1 MKKLFFAG
9 ALCMMLCV
17 CASGMAGTMFN
28 VCLSK
33 ECLTEQEA
41 ANQAI
46 QTKPEGFKVTRQSV
60 IPWNDAGERWSVLV
74 ELENVS
80 EEAITID
87 DTWLIA
93 CNAREE
99 ELARWSVPAIDGAFW
114 KTNRTVRPGE
124 RVVLFAGTD
133 EVKTW
138 ITDWETKETV
148 EKTVSPAGLGAV
160 AEKIRQAARLQ
171 VRFDARV
178 ASETKGHLENVEA
191 AKAWIAD
198 GKQHL
203 ETTDTFDSEDFVT
216 LSVIVTDR
224 EGRMLDALQDSVIH
238 NAGMQKDG
246 RFSAEK
252 ALAPYIGEEMQKDVI
267 FEIEGYKNP
276 QKTVDNPGQ
285 I

>member
-41 ANQAI
+41 ANQTI

-60 IPWNDAGERWSVLV
+60 IPWDDAGERWSVLV

-87 DTWLIA
+87 YTWLIA

-138 ITDWETKETV
+138 IADWETKETV

-178 ASETKGHLENVEA
+178 ASETKGHLENVET

-198 GKQHL
+198 GKLHL
-203 ETTDTFDSEDFVT
+203 ETTDAFDPKGFT
-216 LSVIVTDR
+216 ALSVIVTDS
-224 EGRMLDALQDSVIH
+224 EGRMLDALQDSVADH
-238 NAGMQKDG
+238 PGLLEDG
-246 RFSAEK
+246 CFSAWK
-252 ALAPYIGEEMQKDVI
+252 ALAPYITEEMGQNAI
-267 FEIEGYKNP
+267 FEVTGYKIP
-276 QKTVDNPGQ
+276 
-285 I
+285 

>member
-28 VCLSK
+28 VCLTK

-60 IPWNDAGERWSVLV
+60 IPWDDAGERWSVLV

-198 GKQHL
+198 GKLHL
-203 ETTDTFDSEDFVT
+203 ETTDAFDPKGFT
-216 LSVIVTDR
+216 ALSVIVTDS
-224 EGRMLDALQDSVIH
+224 EGRMLDALQDSVADH
-238 NAGMQKDG
+238 PGLLEDG
-246 RFSAEK
+246 CFSAWK
-252 ALAPYIGEEMQKDVI
+252 ALAPYITEEMGQNAI
-267 FEIEGYKNP
+267 FEVTGYKIP
-276 QKTVDNPGQ
+276 
-285 I
+285 

>member
-17 CASGMAGTMFN
+17 CATGMAGTMFN

-80 EEAITID
+80 EEAIVID

-93 CNAREE
+93 CNARDE
-99 ELARWSVPAIDGAFW
+99 ELVRWSVPAIDGAFW

-148 EKTVSPAGLGAV
+148 EKTVSPAGLGVV
-160 AEKIRQAARLQ
+160 AKKIRRAARLQ
-171 VRFDARV
+171 VQFDARV

-198 GKQHL
+198 GKLHL
-203 ETTDTFDSEDFVT
+203 ETTDAFDPKGFT
-216 LSVIVTDR
+216 ALSVIVTDS
-224 EGRMLDALQDSVIH
+224 EGRMLDALQDSVADH
-238 NAGMQKDG
+238 PGLLEDG
-246 RFSAEK
+246 CFSAWK
-252 ALAPYIGEEMQKDVI
+252 ALAPYITEEMGQNAI
-267 FEIEGYKNP
+267 FEVTGYKIP
-276 QKTVDNPGQ
+276 
-285 I
+285 

>member
-17 CASGMAGTMFN
+17 CATGMAGTMFN

-41 ANQAI
+41 VNQAI

-80 EEAITID
+80 EEAIVID

-93 CNAREE
+93 YNARDE

-138 ITDWETKETV
+138 IADWETKETV
-148 EKTVSPAGLGAV
+148 EKTVSPAGLGVV
-160 AEKIRQAARLQ
+160 AEKIRQAACLQ
-171 VRFDARV
+171 VQFDARV
-178 ASETKGHLENVEA
+178 ASETKGHLEKVEA

-198 GKQHL
+198 GKLHL
-203 ETTDTFDSEDFVT
+203 KTMDAFDPKGFT
-216 LSVIVTDR
+216 ALSVIVTDS
-224 EGRMLDALQDSVIH
+224 EGRMLDALQDSVADH
-238 NAGMQKDG
+238 PGLLEDG
-246 RFSAEK
+246 CFSAWK
-252 ALAPYIGEEMQKDVI
+252 ALAPYITEEMGQNAI
-267 FEIEGYKNP
+267 FEVTGYKIP
-276 QKTVDNPGQ
+276 
-285 I
+285 

>member
-46 QTKPEGFKVTRQSV
+46 QTKPKGFKVTRQSV
-60 IPWNDAGERWSVLV
+60 IPWDDAGERWSVLV

-87 DTWLIA
+87 YTWLIA
-93 CNAREE
+93 YNAREE

-138 ITDWETKETV
+138 IADWETKETV
-148 EKTVSPAGLGAV
+148 EKTVSLAGLGAV
-160 AEKIRQAARLQ
+160 AKKFRQAARLQ

-198 GKQHL
+198 GKLHL
-203 ETTDTFDSEDFVT
+203 ETTDAFDPKGFT
-216 LSVIVTDR
+216 ALSVIVTDS
-224 EGRMLDALQDSVIH
+224 EGRMLDALQDSVADH
-238 NAGMQKDG
+238 PGLLEDG
-246 RFSAEK
+246 CFSAWK
-252 ALAPYIGEEMQKDVI
+252 ALAPYITEEMGQNAI
-267 FEIEGYKNP
+267 FEVTGYKIP
-276 QKTVDNPGQ
+276 
-285 I
+285 

>member
-60 IPWNDAGERWSVLV
+60 IPWDDAGERWSVLV

-87 DTWLIA
+87 YTWLIA

-138 ITDWETKETV
+138 IADWETKETV

-198 GKQHL
+198 GKLHL
-203 ETTDTFDSEDFVT
+203 ETTDAFDPKGFTV
-216 LSVIVTDR
+216 LSVIVTDS
-224 EGRMLDALQDSVIH
+224 EGRMLDALQDSVADH
-238 NAGMQKDG
+238 PGLLEDG
-246 RFSAEK
+246 RFSAWK
-252 ALAPYIGEEMQKDVI
+252 ALAPYITEEMGQNAI
-267 FEIEGYKNP
+267 FEVTGYKIP
-276 QKTVDNPGQ
+276 
-285 I
+285 

>member
-17 CASGMAGTMFN
+17 CATGMAGTMFN
-28 VCLSK
+28 VCLFK

-80 EEAITID
+80 EEAIVID

-93 CNAREE
+93 CNARDE
-99 ELARWSVPAIDGAFW
+99 ELVRWSVPAIDGAFW

-148 EKTVSPAGLGAV
+148 EKTVSPAGLSAV

-171 VRFDARV
+171 VQFDARV
-178 ASETKGHLENVEA
+178 ASETKGHLEKVEA

-198 GKQHL
+198 GKLHL
-203 ETTDTFDSEDFVT
+203 KTTDAFDPKGFT
-216 LSVIVTDR
+216 ALSVIVTDS
-224 EGRMLDALQDSVIH
+224 EGRMLDALQDSVADH
-238 NAGMQKDG
+238 PGLLEDG
-246 RFSAEK
+246 CFSAWK
-252 ALAPYIGEEMQKDVI
+252 ALAPYITEEMGQNAI
-267 FEIEGYKNP
+267 FEVTGYKIP
-276 QKTVDNPGQ
+276 
-285 I
+285 

>member
-17 CASGMAGTMFN
+17 CATGMAGTMFN

-60 IPWNDAGERWSVLV
+60 IPWDDAGERWSVLV

-160 AEKIRQAARLQ
+160 AKKIRQAARLQ

-178 ASETKGHLENVEA
+178 ASETKEHLENVEA

-198 GKQHL
+198 GKLHL
-203 ETTDTFDSEDFVT
+203 ETTDAFDPKGFT
-216 LSVIVTDR
+216 ALSVIVTDS
-224 EGRMLDALQDSVIH
+224 EGRMLDALQDSVADH
-238 NAGMQKDG
+238 PGLLEDG
-246 RFSAEK
+246 CFSAWK
-252 ALAPYIGEEMQKDVI
+252 ALAPYITEEMGQNAI
-267 FEIEGYKNP
+267 FEVTGYKIP
-276 QKTVDNPGQ
+276 
-285 I
+285 

>member
-60 IPWNDAGERWSVLV
+60 IPWDDAGERWSVLV

-99 ELARWSVPAIDGAFW
+99 ELVRWSVPAIDGAFW

-191 AKAWIAD
+191 EKAWIAD
-198 GKQHL
+198 GKLHL
-203 ETTDTFDSEDFVT
+203 ETTDAFDPKGFT
-216 LSVIVTDR
+216 ALSVIVTDS
-224 EGRMLDALQDSVIH
+224 EGRMLDALQDSVADH
-238 NAGMQKDG
+238 PGLLEDG
-246 RFSAEK
+246 RFSAWK
-252 ALAPYIGEEMQKDVI
+252 ALAPYITEEMGQNAI
-267 FEIEGYKNP
+267 FEVTGYKIP
-276 QKTVDNPGQ
+276 
-285 I
+285 

>member
-46 QTKPEGFKVTRQSV
+46 QTKPKGFKVTRQSV
-60 IPWNDAGERWSVLV
+60 IPWDDAGERWSVLV

-87 DTWLIA
+87 YTWLIA
-93 CNAREE
+93 YNAREE

-138 ITDWETKETV
+138 IADWETKETV
-148 EKTVSPAGLGAV
+148 EKTVSPAGLSAV

-198 GKQHL
+198 GKLHL
-203 ETTDTFDSEDFVT
+203 ETTDAFDPKGFT
-216 LSVIVTDR
+216 ALSVIVTDS
-224 EGRMLDALQDSVIH
+224 EGRMLDALQDSVADH
-238 NAGMQKDG
+238 PGLLEDG
-246 RFSAEK
+246 CFSAWK
-252 ALAPYIGEEMQKDVI
+252 ALAPYITEEMGQNAI
-267 FEIEGYKNP
+267 FEVTGYKIP
-276 QKTVDNPGQ
+276 
-285 I
+285 

>member
-28 VCLSK
+28 VYLSK

-60 IPWNDAGERWSVLV
+60 IPWDDAGERWSVLV

-138 ITDWETKETV
+138 IADWETKETV

-178 ASETKGHLENVEA
+178 ASETKGHLERVEA

-198 GKQHL
+198 GKLHL
-203 ETTDTFDSEDFVT
+203 ETTDAFDPKGFT
-216 LSVIVTDR
+216 ALSVIVTDS
-224 EGRMLDALQDSVIH
+224 EGRMLDALQDSVADH
-238 NAGMQKDG
+238 PGLLEDG
-246 RFSAEK
+246 RFSAWK
-252 ALAPYIGEEMQKDVI
+252 ALAPYITEEMGQNAI
-267 FEIEGYKNP
+267 FEVTGYKIP
-276 QKTVDNPGQ
+276 
-285 I
+285 

>member
-160 AEKIRQAARLQ
+160 AKKIRQAARLQ

-198 GKQHL
+198 GKLHL
-203 ETTDTFDSEDFVT
+203 ETTDAFDPKGFT
-216 LSVIVTDR
+216 ALSVIVTDS
-224 EGRMLDALQDSVIH
+224 EGRMLDALQDSV
-238 NAGMQKDG
+238 AGHPGLLEDG
-246 RFSAEK
+246 RFSAWK
-252 ALAPYIGEEMQKDVI
+252 ALAPYITEEMGQNAI
-267 FEIEGYKNP
+267 FEVTGYKIP
-276 QKTVDNPGQ
+276 
-285 I
+285 

>member
-9 ALCMMLCV
+9 ALCMMLYV
-17 CASGMAGTMFN
+17 CATGMAGTMFN

-99 ELARWSVPAIDGAFW
+99 ELVRWSVPAIDGAFW

-124 RVVLFAGTD
+124 RAVLFAGTD

-138 ITDWETKETV
+138 IADWETKETV

-160 AEKIRQAARLQ
+160 AEKIRQAACLQ
-171 VRFDARV
+171 VQFDARV

-198 GKQHL
+198 GKLHL
-203 ETTDTFDSEDFVT
+203 KTMDAFDPKGFT
-216 LSVIVTDR
+216 ALSVIVTDS
-224 EGRMLDALQDSVIH
+224 EGRMLDALQDSVADH
-238 NAGMQKDG
+238 PGLLEDG
-246 RFSAEK
+246 CFSAWK
-252 ALAPYIGEEMQKDVI
+252 ALAPYITEEMGQNAI
-267 FEIEGYKNP
+267 FEVTGYKIP
-276 QKTVDNPGQ
+276 
-285 I
+285 

>member
-1 MKKLFFAG
+1 MKKLVFAG

-17 CASGMAGTMFN
+17 CATGMAGTMFN

-60 IPWNDAGERWSVLV
+60 IPWDDAGERWSVLV

-160 AEKIRQAARLQ
+160 AEKIRQAAHLQ

-198 GKQHL
+198 GKLHL
-203 ETTDTFDSEDFVT
+203 ETTDAFDPKGFT
-216 LSVIVTDR
+216 ALSVIVTDS
-224 EGRMLDALQDSVIH
+224 EGRMLDALQDSVADH
-238 NAGMQKDG
+238 PGLLEDG
-246 RFSAEK
+246 CFSAWK
-252 ALAPYIGEEMQKDVI
+252 ALAPYITEEMGQNAI
-267 FEIEGYKNP
+267 FEVTGYKIP
-276 QKTVDNPGQ
+276 
-285 I
+285 

>member
-9 ALCMMLCV
+9 ALCVMLCV
-17 CASGMAGTMFN
+17 CATGMAGMMFN

-80 EEAITID
+80 EEAIVID

-99 ELARWSVPAIDGAFW
+99 ELVRWSVPAIDGAFW
-114 KTNRTVRPGE
+114 KTNKTVRPGE

-138 ITDWETKETV
+138 IADWETKETV
-148 EKTVSPAGLGAV
+148 EKTVSPAGLGVV
-160 AEKIRQAARLQ
+160 AKKIRQAARLQ
-171 VRFDARV
+171 VQFDARV

-198 GKQHL
+198 GKLHL
-203 ETTDTFDSEDFVT
+203 ETTDAFDPKGFT
-216 LSVIVTDR
+216 ALSVIVTDS
-224 EGRMLDALQDSVIH
+224 EGRMLDALQDSV
-238 NAGMQKDG
+238 AGHLGLLEDG
-246 RFSAEK
+246 CFSAWK
-252 ALAPYIGEEMQKDVI
+252 ALAPYITEEMGQNAI
-267 FEIEGYKNP
+267 FEVTGYKIP
-276 QKTVDNPGQ
+276 
-285 I
+285 

>member
-17 CASGMAGTMFN
+17 CAMGMAGTTFN

-60 IPWNDAGERWSVLV
+60 IPWDDAGERWSVLV

-93 CNAREE
+93 CNARKEE
-99 ELARWSVPAIDGAFW
+99 MARWSVPAIDGAFW

-148 EKTVSPAGLGAV
+148 KKTVSPAGLGAV

-171 VRFDARV
+171 VQFDARV

-191 AKAWIAD
+191 AKVWIAD
-198 GKQHL
+198 GKLHL
-203 ETTDTFDSEDFVT
+203 ETTDAFDPKGFT
-216 LSVIVTDR
+216 ALSVIVTDS
-224 EGRMLDALQDSVIH
+224 EGRMLDALQDSVADH
-238 NAGMQKDG
+238 PGLLEDG
-246 RFSAEK
+246 RFSAWK
-252 ALAPYIGEEMQKDVI
+252 ALAPYITEEMGQNAI
-267 FEIEGYKNP
+267 FEVTGYKIP
-276 QKTVDNPGQ
+276 
-285 I
+285 

>member
-60 IPWNDAGERWSVLV
+60 IPWDDAGERWSVLV

-114 KTNRTVRPGE
+114 KTNRTVWPGE

-148 EKTVSPAGLGAV
+148 EKTVSPAGLGVV

-198 GKQHL
+198 GKLHL
-203 ETTDTFDSEDFVT
+203 ETTDAFDPKGFT
-216 LSVIVTDR
+216 ALSVIVTDS
-224 EGRMLDALQDSVIH
+224 EGRMLDALQDSVADH
-238 NAGMQKDG
+238 PGLLEDG
-246 RFSAEK
+246 CFSAWK
-252 ALAPYIGEEMQKDVI
+252 ALAPYITEEMGQNAI
-267 FEIEGYKNP
+267 FEVTGYKIP
-276 QKTVDNPGQ
+276 
-285 I
+285 

>member
-17 CASGMAGTMFN
+17 CATGMAGTMFN

-60 IPWNDAGERWSVLV
+60 IPWDDAGERWSVLV

-138 ITDWETKETV
+138 IADWETKETV
-148 EKTVSPAGLGAV
+148 EKTVSPAGLSAV

-198 GKQHL
+198 GKLHL
-203 ETTDTFDSEDFVT
+203 ETTDAFDPKGFT
-216 LSVIVTDR
+216 ALSVIVTDS
-224 EGRMLDALQDSVIH
+224 EGRMLDALQDSVADH
-238 NAGMQKDG
+238 PGLLEDG
-246 RFSAEK
+246 CFSAWK
-252 ALAPYIGEEMQKDVI
+252 ALAPYITEEMGQNAI
-267 FEIEGYKNP
+267 FEVTGYKIP
-276 QKTVDNPGQ
+276 
-285 I
+285 

>member
-17 CASGMAGTMFN
+17 CATGMAGTMFN

-41 ANQAI
+41 ANQTI
-46 QTKPEGFKVTRQSV
+46 QTKPEEFKVTRQSV
-60 IPWNDAGERWSVLV
+60 IPWDDAGERWSVLV

-138 ITDWETKETV
+138 IADWETKETV
-148 EKTVSPAGLGAV
+148 EKTVSPAGLSAV

-198 GKQHL
+198 GKLHL
-203 ETTDTFDSEDFVT
+203 ETTDAFDPKGFT
-216 LSVIVTDR
+216 ALSVIVTDS
-224 EGRMLDALQDSVIH
+224 EGRMLDALQDSVADH
-238 NAGMQKDG
+238 PGLLEDG
-246 RFSAEK
+246 CFSAWK
-252 ALAPYIGEEMQKDVI
+252 ALAPYITEEMGQNAI
-267 FEIEGYKNP
+267 FEVTGYKIP
-276 QKTVDNPGQ
+276 
-285 I
+285 

>member
-17 CASGMAGTMFN
+17 CATGMAGTMFN

-60 IPWNDAGERWSVLV
+60 IPWDDAGERWSVLV

-171 VRFDARV
+171 VQFDARV
-178 ASETKGHLENVEA
+178 ASETKGHMENVEA

-198 GKQHL
+198 GKLHL
-203 ETTDTFDSEDFVT
+203 ETTDAFDPKGFT
-216 LSVIVTDR
+216 ALSVIVTDS
-224 EGRMLDALQDSVIH
+224 EGRMLDALQDSVADH
-238 NAGMQKDG
+238 PGLLEDG
-246 RFSAEK
+246 RFSAWK
-252 ALAPYIGEEMQKDVI
+252 ALAPYITEEMGQNAI
-267 FEIEGYKNP
+267 FEVTGYKIP
-276 QKTVDNPGQ
+276 
-285 I
+285 

>member
-46 QTKPEGFKVTRQSV
+46 QTKPKGFKVTRQSV
-60 IPWNDAGERWSVLV
+60 IPWDDAGERWSVLV

-87 DTWLIA
+87 YTWLIA
-93 CNAREE
+93 YNAREE

-198 GKQHL
+198 GKLHL

-276 QKTVDNPGQ
+276 QKTVDNPR
-285 I
+285 

>member
-17 CASGMAGTMFN
+17 CATGMAGMMFN

-80 EEAITID
+80 EEAIVID

-99 ELARWSVPAIDGAFW
+99 ELVRWSVPAIDGAFW

-148 EKTVSPAGLGAV
+148 EKTVSPAGLGVV

-171 VRFDARV
+171 VQFDARV
-178 ASETKGHLENVEA
+178 ASETKGHLEKVEA

-198 GKQHL
+198 GKLHL
-203 ETTDTFDSEDFVT
+203 ETTDAFDPKGFT
-216 LSVIVTDR
+216 ALSVIVTDS
-224 EGRMLDALQDSVIH
+224 EGRMLDALQDSVADH
-238 NAGMQKDG
+238 PGLLEDG
-246 RFSAEK
+246 CFSAWK
-252 ALAPYIGEEMQKDVI
+252 ALAPYITEEMGQNAI
-267 FEIEGYKNP
+267 FEVTGYKIP
-276 QKTVDNPGQ
+276 
-285 I
+285 

>member
-41 ANQAI
+41 ANQTI

-60 IPWNDAGERWSVLV
+60 IPWDDAGKRWSVLV

-138 ITDWETKETV
+138 IADWETKETV

-198 GKQHL
+198 GKLHL

-276 QKTVDNPGQ
+276 QKTVDNPR
-285 I
+285 

>member
-60 IPWNDAGERWSVLV
+60 IPWDDAGERWSVLV

-148 EKTVSPAGLGAV
+148 EKTVSPAGLSAV
-160 AEKIRQAARLQ
+160 AKKIRQAARLQ

-178 ASETKGHLENVEA
+178 ASETKGHLENVET

-198 GKQHL
+198 GKLHL
-203 ETTDTFDSEDFVT
+203 ETTDAFDPKGFT
-216 LSVIVTDR
+216 ALSVIVTDS
-224 EGRMLDALQDSVIH
+224 EERMLDALQDSVADH
-238 NAGMQKDG
+238 PGLLEG
-246 RFSAEK
+246 GCFSAWK
-252 ALAPYIGEEMQKDVI
+252 ALAPYITEEMGQNAI
-267 FEIEGYKNP
+267 FEVTGYKIP
-276 QKTVDNPGQ
+276 
-285 I
+285 

>member
-46 QTKPEGFKVTRQSV
+46 QTKPKGFKVTRQSV
-60 IPWNDAGERWSVLV
+60 IPWDDAGERWSVLV

-87 DTWLIA
+87 YTWLIA

-138 ITDWETKETV
+138 IADWETKETV

-160 AEKIRQAARLQ
+160 AKKIRQAARLQ

-178 ASETKGHLENVEA
+178 ASETKGHLEKVET

-198 GKQHL
+198 GKLHL
-203 ETTDTFDSEDFVT
+203 ETTDAFDPKGFT
-216 LSVIVTDR
+216 ALSVIVTDS
-224 EGRMLDALQDSVIH
+224 EGRMLDALQGSVADH
-238 NAGMQKDG
+238 PGLLEDG
-246 RFSAEK
+246 RFSAWK
-252 ALAPYIGEEMQKDVI
+252 ALAPYITEEMGQNAI
-267 FEIEGYKNP
+267 FEVTGYKIP
-276 QKTVDNPGQ
+276 
-285 I
+285 

>member
-17 CASGMAGTMFN
+17 CATGMAGTMFN

-60 IPWNDAGERWSVLV
+60 IPWDDAGERWSVLV

-93 CNAREE
+93 RNARKE

-160 AEKIRQAARLQ
+160 AEKIWQAARLQ
-171 VRFDARV
+171 VQFDARV

-191 AKAWIAD
+191 AKVWIAD
-198 GKQHL
+198 GKLHL
-203 ETTDTFDSEDFVT
+203 ETTDAFDPKGFT
-216 LSVIVTDR
+216 ALSVIVTDS
-224 EGRMLDALQDSVIH
+224 EGRMLDALQDSVADH
-238 NAGMQKDG
+238 PGLLEDG
-246 RFSAEK
+246 RFSAWK
-252 ALAPYIGEEMQKDVI
+252 ALAPYITEEMSQNAI
-267 FEIEGYKNP
+267 FEVTGYKIP
-276 QKTVDNPGQ
+276 
-285 I
+285 

>member
-17 CASGMAGTMFN
+17 CATGMAGTMFN

-46 QTKPEGFKVTRQSV
+46 QTKPKGFKVTRQSV
-60 IPWNDAGERWSVLV
+60 IPWDDAGERWSVLV

-93 CNAREE
+93 CNARDE
-99 ELARWSVPAIDGAFW
+99 ELVRWSVPAIDGAFW

-138 ITDWETKETV
+138 IADWETKETV
-148 EKTVSPAGLGAV
+148 EKKVSPAGLGAV

-198 GKQHL
+198 GKLHL
-203 ETTDTFDSEDFVT
+203 ETTDAFDPKGFT
-216 LSVIVTDR
+216 ALSVIVTDS
-224 EGRMLDALQDSVIH
+224 EGRMLDALQDSVADH
-238 NAGMQKDG
+238 PGLLEDG
-246 RFSAEK
+246 CFSAWK
-252 ALAPYIGEEMQKDVI
+252 ALAPYITEEMGQNAI
-267 FEIEGYKNP
+267 FEVTGYKIP
-276 QKTVDNPGQ
+276 
-285 I
+285 

>member
-17 CASGMAGTMFN
+17 CATGMAGTMFN

-87 DTWLIA
+87 DTRLIA

-148 EKTVSPAGLGAV
+148 EKTVSLAGLGAV

-171 VRFDARV
+171 VQFDARV
-178 ASETKGHLENVEA
+178 ASETKGHLERVEA

-198 GKQHL
+198 GKLHL
-203 ETTDTFDSEDFVT
+203 ETTDAFDPKGFT
-216 LSVIVTDR
+216 ALSVIVTDS
-224 EGRMLDALQDSVIH
+224 EGRMLDALQDSVADH
-238 NAGMQKDG
+238 PGLLEDG
-246 RFSAEK
+246 CFSAWK
-252 ALAPYIGEEMQKDVI
+252 ALAPYITEEMGQNAI
-267 FEIEGYKNP
+267 FEVSGYKIP
-276 QKTVDNPGQ
+276 
-285 I
+285 

>member
-60 IPWNDAGERWSVLV
+60 IPWDDAGERWSVLV

-93 CNAREE
+93 YNAREE

-138 ITDWETKETV
+138 IADWETKETV

-160 AEKIRQAARLQ
+160 AKKIRQAARLQ

-178 ASETKGHLENVEA
+178 ASETKGHLEKVEA

-198 GKQHL
+198 GKLHL
-203 ETTDTFDSEDFVT
+203 ETTDAFDPKGFT
-216 LSVIVTDR
+216 ALSVIVTDS
-224 EGRMLDALQDSVIH
+224 EGRMLDALQDSVADH
-238 NAGMQKDG
+238 PGLLEDG
-246 RFSAEK
+246 CFSAWK
-252 ALAPYIGEEMQKDVI
+252 ALAPYITEEMGQNAI
-267 FEIEGYKNP
+267 FEVTGYKIP
-276 QKTVDNPGQ
+276 
-285 I
+285 

>member
-60 IPWNDAGERWSVLV
+60 IPWDDAGERWSVLV

-87 DTWLIA
+87 YTWLIA

-148 EKTVSPAGLGAV
+148 EKTVSPAGLSAV
-160 AEKIRQAARLQ
+160 AKKIRQAARLQ

-198 GKQHL
+198 GKLHL
-203 ETTDTFDSEDFVT
+203 ETTDAFDPKGFT
-216 LSVIVTDR
+216 ALSVIVTDS
-224 EGRMLDALQDSVIH
+224 EGRMLDALQDSVADH
-238 NAGMQKDG
+238 PGLLEDG
-246 RFSAEK
+246 CFSAWK
-252 ALAPYIGEEMQKDVI
+252 ALAPYITEEMGQNAI
-267 FEIEGYKNP
+267 FEVTGYKIP
-276 QKTVDNPGQ
+276 
-285 I
+285 

>member
-60 IPWNDAGERWSVLV
+60 IPWDDAGERWSVLV

-148 EKTVSPAGLGAV
+148 EKTVSPAGLGVV

-198 GKQHL
+198 GKLHL
-203 ETTDTFDSEDFVT
+203 ETTDAFDPKGFT
-216 LSVIVTDR
+216 ALSVIVTDS
-224 EGRMLDALQDSVIH
+224 EGRMLDALQDSVADH
-238 NAGMQKDG
+238 PGLLEDG
-246 RFSAEK
+246 RFSAWK
-252 ALAPYIGEEMQKDVI
+252 ALAPYITEEMGQNAI
-267 FEIEGYKNP
+267 FEVTGYKIP
-276 QKTVDNPGQ
+276 
-285 I
+285 

>member
-60 IPWNDAGERWSVLV
+60 IPWDDAGERWSVLV

-171 VRFDARV
+171 VQFDARV

-198 GKQHL
+198 GKLHL
-203 ETTDTFDSEDFVT
+203 ETTDAFDPKGFT
-216 LSVIVTDR
+216 ALSVIVTDS
-224 EGRMLDALQDSVIH
+224 EGRMLDALQDSVADH
-238 NAGMQKDG
+238 PGLLEDG
-246 RFSAEK
+246 CFSAWK
-252 ALAPYIGEEMQKDVI
+252 ALAPYITEEMGQNAI
-267 FEIEGYKNP
+267 FEVTGYKIP
-276 QKTVDNPGQ
+276 
-285 I
+285 

>member
-17 CASGMAGTMFN
+17 CATGMAGTMFN

-60 IPWNDAGERWSVLV
+60 IPWDDAGERWSVLV

-93 CNAREE
+93 CNARKE

-198 GKQHL
+198 GKLHL
-203 ETTDTFDSEDFVT
+203 ETTDAFDPKGFT
-216 LSVIVTDR
+216 ALSVIVTDS
-224 EGRMLDALQDSVIH
+224 EGRMLDALQDSVADH
-238 NAGMQKDG
+238 PGLLEDG
-246 RFSAEK
+246 CFSAWK
-252 ALAPYIGEEMQKDVI
+252 ALAPYITEEMGQNAI
-267 FEIEGYKNP
+267 FEVTGYKIP
-276 QKTVDNPGQ
+276 
-285 I
+285 

>member
-17 CASGMAGTMFN
+17 CATGMAGTMFN

-124 RVVLFAGTD
+124 QVVLFAGTD

-171 VRFDARV
+171 VQFDARV

-198 GKQHL
+198 GKLHL
-203 ETTDTFDSEDFVT
+203 ETTDAFDPKGFT
-216 LSVIVTDR
+216 ALSVIVTDS
-224 EGRMLDALQDSVIH
+224 EGRMLDALQDSVADH
-238 NAGMQKDG
+238 PGLLEDG
-246 RFSAEK
+246 CFSAWK
-252 ALAPYIGEEMQKDVI
+252 ALAPYITEEMGQNAI
-267 FEIEGYKNP
+267 FEVTGYKIP
-276 QKTVDNPGQ
+276 
-285 I
+285 

>member
-9 ALCMMLCV
+9 ALCMVLCV

-60 IPWNDAGERWSVLV
+60 IPWDDAGERWSVLV

-138 ITDWETKETV
+138 IADWETKETV

-160 AEKIRQAARLQ
+160 AKKIRQAARLQ

-178 ASETKGHLENVEA
+178 ASETKGHLENVET

-198 GKQHL
+198 GKLHL

-276 QKTVDNPGQ
+276 QKTVDNPR
-285 I
+285 